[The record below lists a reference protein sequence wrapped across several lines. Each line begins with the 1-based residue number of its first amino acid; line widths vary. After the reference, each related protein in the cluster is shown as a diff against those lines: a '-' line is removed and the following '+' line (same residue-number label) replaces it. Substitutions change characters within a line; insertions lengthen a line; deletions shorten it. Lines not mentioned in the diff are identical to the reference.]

1 MTAPSILSPVTG
13 DSARARKTDPETSH
27 AAADSITPEGR
38 EASELEVLTIL
49 READKPITSEQ
60 IESRHLTRA
69 WQVTGVHAYTGARLR
84 TALKQLADDHL
95 VERTDVEGRTK
106 SGRRAAT
113 WRIASKEIA

>member
-1 MTAPSILSPVTG
+1 MSAPAIVTEG

-49 READKPITSEQ
+49 RAATSPITAEQ
-60 IESRHLTRA
+60 IESRHTSRA
-69 WQVTGVHAYTGARLR
+69 GWGETPHHYTASRLR
-84 TALKQLADDHL
+84 TALKQLADDNL
-95 VERTDVEGRTK
+95 VERTTVEGRTK

-113 WRIASKEIA
+113 WQIAGAS